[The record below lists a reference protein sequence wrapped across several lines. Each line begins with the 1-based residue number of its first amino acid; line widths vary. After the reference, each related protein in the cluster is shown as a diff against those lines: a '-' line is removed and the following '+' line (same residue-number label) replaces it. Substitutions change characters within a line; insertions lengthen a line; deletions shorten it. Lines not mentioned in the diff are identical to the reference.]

1 MTDSTKSPRFFYV
14 GEVAEELR
22 RTEASVRWL
31 IHTGQLK
38 TGKIGG
44 RVVVKADELERFIE
58 AGFMEGEK

>member
-1 MTDSTKSPRFFYV
+1 MAERPRFLFV
-14 GEVAEELR
+14 KEVAEELR

-44 RVVVKADELERFIE
+44 RTVVLPEEVDRFIE
-58 AGFMEGEK
+58 AGFRQAS